1 MSVGDVKPGKAS
13 SFRRSQ
19 RVCVS
24 VHVVILWREAN
35 NDLVSEQTKTLMVN
49 ADGALISLRTAVR
62 INQLLTVR
70 NTVTM
75 EELPCRVADLS
86 SVDKWGMTSV
96 SVRFIEPA
104 PRFWHIAFP
113 PRDWTPRSPEA
124 KSYARQSDPE
134 PKTSNRN

>member
-1 MSVGDVKPGKAS
+1 MSVGDVKPAKAS

-75 EELPCRVADLS
+75 KELSCRVVDLS
-86 SVDKWGMTSV
+86 SVDKLGMTSV
-96 SVRFIEPA
+96 GVRFIEPA

>member
-1 MSVGDVKPGKAS
+1 VKPGKAS

-35 NDLVSEQTKTLMVN
+35 NDLVSKQTKTLMVN
-49 ADGALISLRTAVR
+49 VDGALISLRTTLR

-70 NTVTM
+70 NTVIM
-75 EELPCRVADLS
+75 EELPCRVVDLS

-96 SVRFIEPA
+96 SVRYIEPA

-113 PRDWTPRSPEA
+113 PRDWTPHSPEA
-124 KSYARQSDPE
+124 KSYARQSDPGL
-134 PKTSNRN
+134 KTSNRN